1 MKRILSLVLALVMIL
16 ALGACAT
23 AETAEKTTVRVG
35 SLKGPTT
42 MGIVK
47 LMKDDEAGTAANEY
61 EFTMAGTADE
71 IVPLLMKGEL
81 DAALVPA
88 NLASVLFNKTK
99 ETPQAIQVVGINT
112 LGVLYVLEAGETI
125 QTVEDLRGQT
135 IYSTGKGTTPEYGL
149 NYVLSMNGIDPAKDV
164 TVEFKSEATEV
175 AAALANGAATIAVLP
190 QPFVTAT
197 MMQNENLRI
206 ALSLTDEWAKVNEE
220 SAMLTGVAIVRK
232 AFIEENPEAVEAFLT
247 EYAASTEY
255 VNANAAEASE
265 WIAELGIVAKAPLAQ
280 KALPACNIVMITGEE
295 MKLKVGGYL
304 TALFDQNPDAV
315 GGALPDDTFYFVPET
330 EEAADAE

>member
-1 MKRILSLVLALVMIL
+1 MIMVL
-16 ALGACAT
+16 ALGACAS
-23 AETAEKTTVRVG
+23 AETAEKTVIRVG
-35 SLKGPTT
+35 SMKGPTT

-47 LMKDDEAGTAANEY
+47 LMQDDKAETALNDY

-71 IVPLLMKGEL
+71 IVPLLMKGDL

-88 NLASVLFNKTK
+88 NLASVLYNKTK
-99 ETPQAIQVVGINT
+99 GTEQAIQVVGINT

-125 QTVEDLRGQT
+125 QSVEDLRGKT

-197 MMQNENLRI
+197 MMQNENLRV

-220 SAMLTGVAIVRK
+220 SAMLTGVAIIRK
-232 AFIEENPEAVEAFLT
+232 SFIEENPEAVDARFIFNIDFEFDKTTRGLYQSLSKYFSCIVVFILLFLLNHLFFKI
-247 EYAASTEY
+247 S
-255 VNANAAEASE
+255 
-265 WIAELGIVAKAPLAQ
+265 L
-280 KALPACNIVMITGEE
+280 C
-295 MKLKVGGYL
+295 L
-304 TALFDQNPDAV
+304 TAWVYGEYIASIIFFPFISYSLLNCPLLSTSIFPIKFLHSTRYVYA
-315 GGALPDDTFYFVPET
+315 FVIIT
-330 EEAADAE
+330 

>member
-1 MKRILSLVLALVMIL
+1 MKRILSLVLALVMLL
-16 ALGACAT
+16 ALGACAS
-23 AETAEKTTVRVG
+23 AETTETAAKTVIRVG
-35 SLKGPTT
+35 SMKGPTT

-47 LMKDDEAGTAANEY
+47 LMQDDKAETALNDY
-61 EFTMAGTADE
+61 EFTMAATADE

-81 DAALVPA
+81 DAALIPA
-88 NLASVLFNKTK
+88 NLASVLYNKTK
-99 ETPQAIQVVGINT
+99 DTEQAIQVVGINT

-125 QTVEDLRGQT
+125 QSVEDLRGKT

-175 AAALANGAATIAVLP
+175 AAALSSGAATIAVLP

-206 ALSLTDEWAKVNEE
+206 ALSLTEEWAKVNEE

-232 AFIEENPEAVEAFLT
+232 AFIEENPEAVQNFLT

-280 KALPACNIVMITGEE
+280 KAIPACNIVMITGEE
-295 MKLKVGGYL
+295 MKTKVSGYL
-304 TALFDQNPDAV
+304 TALFDQNPAAV
-315 GGALPDDTFYFVPET
+315 GGELPDDAFYLVPDVT
-330 EEAADAE
+330 EAE